1 MFKLK
6 KTSLALAIAACSTAY
21 AIPGALAQ
29 EAKSDNQRIHEEV
42 VVTASRT
49 EKPLSAIPNT
59 VTLIGKEELNQ
70 QMAATSDLSTILGNL
85 IPSFSP
91 SRQKMTSSGESLRGR
106 KPLYLI
112 DGVPQS
118 NPLRDG
124 GRDGHTIDPLMLER
138 VEVIHGANAIHGM
151 GASGGIINLIT
162 RTPSSDE
169 FQQSF
174 RVESSLQPSELSD
187 TLGYNGSYSLS
198 GKVDAVDVLA
208 SVSYRNTGIG
218 YDANGDIVG
227 FDNTQGDTMDSDT
240 INAFIKTGYSW
251 DDQRVQLTV
260 NHFLVEGNN
269 NWLSVNGDISEGIP
283 TTAIEADVPGK
294 SPSNEVTTINL
305 QYSKEDFLGQKL
317 RAQVFSQDFAG
328 TYGGTPSGT
337 FQDPAYGE
345 VVFDQS
351 QNNSE
356 KRGLKLTLIKDDIA
370 GAPVSL
376 AYGVDLLQD
385 ETWQQLILT
394 GRAWVPPTQYNN
406 IAPYAQA
413 EFSGIEK
420 MTITAGVRHEI
431 SELQVDDFTTLY
443 SYNGGQFVKGGN
455 PEFSET
461 LGNIGATYVITDGLR
476 IYANYSEGFS
486 MPDVG
491 RVLRGI
497 NQPDQDVESFLDM
510 QPILTEN
517 QELGLDFTSG
527 QFGLQAAYYSSDS
540 DFGQRLALGSD
551 GIYSVSREKTDI
563 DGLELR
569 GQWFASDTDTLE
581 ARYAYTKG
589 RYDSN
594 DDGKVDTDLDGRNIA
609 PNRFNLSWA
618 RSWSDTFST
627 RLQANWLL
635 DRDFENAAGEVTKEF
650 DGYTIIDAS
659 AQLQALGGEFA
670 LGLQNLTNEDY
681 FTYYSQTAGND
692 IRNFKGLGRSVNLSY
707 SKVF

>member
-1 MFKLK
+1 MRG
-6 KTSLALAIAACSTAY
+6 TRTTLALAIAATSTLSVA
-21 AIPGALAQ
+21 AESNSQI
-29 EAKSDNQRIHEEV
+29 EEEV

-59 VTLIGKEELNQ
+59 VTLIDQQALAD

-118 NPLRDG
+118 NPLRNG
-124 GRDGHTIDPLMLER
+124 GRDGHTIDPLVLER

-162 RTPSSDE
+162 RTPSDD
-169 FQQSF
+169 FQQSV
-174 RVESSLQPSELSD
+174 RVESALQTEELSD

-198 GKVDAVDVLA
+198 GKVRDIDVLA
-208 SVSYRNTGIG
+208 SVTYRNSGVS

-227 FDNTQGDTMDSDT
+227 FDNTQGDTMDSET
-240 INAFIKTGYSW
+240 TNAFIKTGYSW
-251 DDQRVQLTV
+251 DDQRVQLTI

-269 NWLSVNGDISEGIP
+269 NWLSVDGDIDAGIP
-283 TTAIEADVPGK
+283 TTAVEGDVPGK

-305 QYSKEDFLGQKL
+305 QYSNEDFFGQKL
-317 RAQVFSQDFAG
+317 RTQVFSQDFAG
-328 TYGGTPSGT
+328 TYGATNSGT
-337 FQDPAYGE
+337 FQDVDTYGPDL
-345 VVFDQS
+345 FDQS

-356 KRGLKLTLIKDDIA
+356 KQGLKLTLIKDDVA

-394 GRAWVPPTQYNN
+394 SRAWVPPTQYKN

-413 EFSGIEK
+413 EFSGIEHL
-420 MTITAGVRHEI
+420 TITAGVRHEI
-431 SELQVDDFTTLY
+431 SELQVDDFTTLA
-443 SYNGGQFVKGGN
+443 SYGSQFVKGGN

-461 LGNIGATYVITDGLR
+461 LGNIGATYAVTDSLR
-476 IYANYSEGFS
+476 VYANYSEGFS

-497 NQPDQDVESFLDM
+497 DEPGQEVENFLDM

-517 QELGLDFTSG
+517 QELGLEFDSE
-527 QFGLQAAYYSSDS
+527 QFAAQVAYYSSDS
-540 DFGQRLALGSD
+540 DIGQRLALGDD
-551 GIYSVSREKTDI
+551 GIYSVQREKTDI
-563 DGLELR
+563 NGFELR
-569 GQWFASDTDTLE
+569 GQWFATDTDTLE

-589 RYDSN
+589 RYDAD
-594 DDGKVDTDLDGRNIA
+594 DDGNVDTDLDGRNIA

-618 RSWSDTFST
+618 RNWTDVLST
-627 RLQANWLL
+627 RIQANWLL
-635 DRDFENAAGEVTKEF
+635 DRDFENAEGNVTREF
-650 DGYTIIDAS
+650 DGYTVIDAS
-659 AQLQALGGEFA
+659 AQLQAMGGEFA
-670 LGLQNLTNEDY
+670 LGIQNLTNEDY

-692 IRNFKGLGRSVNLSY
+692 IRNFKGIGRSVNLSY
-707 SKVF
+707 SRVF